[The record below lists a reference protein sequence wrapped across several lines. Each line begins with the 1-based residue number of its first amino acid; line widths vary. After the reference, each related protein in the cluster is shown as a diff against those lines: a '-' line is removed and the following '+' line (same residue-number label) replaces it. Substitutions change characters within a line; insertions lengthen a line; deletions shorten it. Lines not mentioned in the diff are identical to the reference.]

1 MFKYFDKGHCLVV
14 VLSKK
19 NVKKK
24 LKKKMFLL
32 FLIGKTDMVLGK
44 KVAIFDWELG
54 GNSAPRDGQ
63 KSP

>member
-1 MFKYFDKGHCLVV
+1 M
-14 VLSKK
+14 LSK
-19 NVKKK
+19 NVKKNEK
-24 LKKKMFLL
+24 NFFLL

-44 KVAIFDWELG
+44 KVTIFDWELG